1 MIYLSTLNTQYC
13 SILSLLWT
21 HDSYF
26 DAKTL
31 QVTEQMSGIVCN
43 SRYFALTQHRS
54 YLANFGSLPTAR
66 LEYPVQTDVA
76 VMQHKATLLSTPS
89 ILPDPP
95 PPPPPFPPP
104 VSLSPPPPPPPP
116 PPPEPHCPSCVLLP
130 PPPLNSRPFLS
141 DPPYSAVGLT
151 ACLMLQSK
159 QRLCQVTLPP
169 RRAASR
175 SGRMVSN

>member
-89 ILPDPP
+89 ILPDPT
-95 PPPPPFPPP
+95 
-104 VSLSPPPPPPPP
+104 
-116 PPPEPHCPSCVLLP
+116 PPEAPCPSCVSVA